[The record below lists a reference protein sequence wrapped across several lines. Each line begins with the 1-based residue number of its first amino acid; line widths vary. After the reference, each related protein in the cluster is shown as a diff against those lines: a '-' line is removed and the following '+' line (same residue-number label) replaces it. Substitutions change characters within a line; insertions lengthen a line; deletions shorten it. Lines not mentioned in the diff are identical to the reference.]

1 MKYRPEIDGLRT
13 IAVLP
18 VVLYHADLAWI
29 QGGFVGV
36 DVFFVISGYLITT
49 IIATD
54 VALGKFS
61 LRRFYERRLRRIFP
75 VLFAVAVVTSLAAWL
90 WMIPSDLREYGKS
103 LLGVALFV
111 SNYLFYRETG
121 YFQPSS
127 ELMPMRHT
135 WSLAVEE
142 QFYVV
147 MPLLLMMTAALA
159 WRGRM
164 ALVAALLVIS
174 LAACLVSQAGNP
186 DLTFYSIHTR
196 AWEMLAGSFCA
207 LWLIQHPLRGS
218 NALSAV
224 GLAMIAFA
232 VFMFDKTTPFPSAWA
247 LVPVVGSALI
257 ILFAGPGGLV
267 TRMLSFSPIVGI
279 GLISFSV
286 YMWHQPMIT
295 FARLTASHEPSVAFL
310 TLVAAASFPIGYLS
324 WRFIEQP
331 FRKGPVARALSQRA
345 IFVAGA
351 AATGLVLAMGLLFY
365 LENGSPNRMTPS
377 GQTFQDLR
385 IEERIAVNSGLDV
398 ACRRGFTLSDRCATG
413 AEPEVLVWGDSYAM
427 HTVAAVVSALPS
439 GVELRQM
446 ALSSCGPIVSVTM
459 VSSAAETEACAGF
472 NDAVLEWL
480 GTDPGIETVVLSSP
494 FAWLATPSL
503 TLRHDDGAQEPG
515 NLTAAVAALA
525 DTIET
530 LQAMELKVVVISPP
544 PNPGWDIG
552 RCLAHHAQ
560 RGESLSFCDFSYD
573 ALSAP
578 IDLAYQILSGVEPL
592 APVIWLDQV
601 ICADGECRASNDDVF
616 LYRDRGHLS
625 NAGSAWLGTQPRFR
639 AAIEDSIRN

>member
-13 IAVLP
+13 IAILP
-18 VVLYHADLAWI
+18 VVLYHANLSWI
-29 QGGFVGV
+29 QGSFVGV

-61 LRRFYERRLRRIFP
+61 LRRFYERRIRRIFP
-75 VLFAVAVVTSLAAWL
+75 ALFAVALVTSMAAWL
-90 WMIPSDLREYGKS
+90 WMMPSDLREYGKS
-103 LLGVALFV
+103 LLGVALFL

-147 MPLLLMMTAALA
+147 MPLLLMTTAALA

-164 ALVAALLVIS
+164 ALVSTLLAIS
-174 LAACLVSQAGNP
+174 LAACLTNQAGNP

-207 LWLIQHPLRGS
+207 LWLMQHPLRGS

-232 VFMFDKTTPFPSAWA
+232 VFTFDKATPFPSAWA
-247 LVPVVGSALI
+247 LIPVVGSALI
-257 ILFAGPGGLV
+257 ILFASPGGLV
-267 TRMLSFSPIVGI
+267 TRMLSLPPIVGI

-331 FRKGPVARALSQRA
+331 FRKGPIARALSQRA
-345 IFVAGA
+345 IFVAGG
-351 AATGLVLAMGLLFY
+351 AATALILAMGLLFY
-365 LENGSPNRMTPS
+365 LSNGSPNRMTPS
-377 GQTFQDLR
+377 RQTFKDLR
-385 IEERIAVNSGLDV
+385 IEERIAVNTGLGV
-398 ACRRGFTLSDRCATG
+398 ACRRGFTLDEGCATG
-413 AEPEVLVWGDSYAM
+413 ADPTVLVWGDSYAM

-439 GVELRQM
+439 GVALRQM
-446 ALSSCGPIVSVTM
+446 ALPSCGPIVSVTM
-459 VSSAAETEACAGF
+459 VSSAAETEACARF

-503 TLRHDDGAQEPG
+503 TLRHDDGTQEPG
-515 NLTAAVAALA
+515 NMATAVKALA
-525 DTIET
+525 ETIET
-530 LQAMELKVVVISPP
+530 LQAMDLRVVVISPP

-552 RCLAHHAQ
+552 RCLSHHAQ
-560 RGESLSFCDFSYD
+560 HGESLSSCDFSHD

-578 IDLAYQILSGVEPL
+578 IDLAYEILRRVEIL
-592 APVIWLDQV
+592 APVIWLDQE
-601 ICADGECRASNDDVF
+601 ICANGTCRASADNVF

-625 NAGSAWLGTQPRFR
+625 NAGSVWLGAQSGFR
-639 AAIEDSIRN
+639 GAIEDSIRN